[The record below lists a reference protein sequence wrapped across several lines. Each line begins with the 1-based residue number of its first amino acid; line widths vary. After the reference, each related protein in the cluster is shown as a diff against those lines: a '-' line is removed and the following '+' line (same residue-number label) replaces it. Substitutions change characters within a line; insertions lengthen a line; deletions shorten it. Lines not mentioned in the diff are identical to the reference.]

1 MNTRP
6 DLLQAEY
13 DAACE
18 RIGDL
23 CADVEKAEAERDRL
37 AATLEIYKASDIK
50 FQDLVV
56 SLDTKCD
63 RMVARMGEL
72 EGALQETNEAITEAV
87 EAENK
92 ACEEIARADMKYY
105 AGLNKISKGN
115 KWGEAE
121 DAAEV
126 IAMNIKNREKKKQ

>member
-72 EGALQETNEAITEAV
+72 EGALQETNEAITELRIKLQQQTAAPV
-87 EAENK
+87 PFPYYEGVQER
-92 ACEEIARADMKYY
+92 ARQA
-105 AGLNKISKGN
+105 LSKMDD
-115 KWGEAE
+115 GEAD
-121 DAAEV
+121 DAE
-126 IAMNIKNREKKKQ
+126 